1 MPPARTKA
9 PKLKRERASDRS
21 RKPRGPL
28 PPELEH
34 HGSGR
39 LLRAARFLVPLALIL
54 TVGPIAASRSAGSIG
69 LGGPLEDG
77 DFGSSR
83 TLAGMSKVEPGEAV
97 SIGLFVPWNTGSSVA
112 TLDSVRTI
120 DKTAGLRV
128 VGTGSLPSD
137 VTGIGTARG
146 FPPSGYTLTRVG
158 GSAVPPGSGP
168 LDSFQLVIGI
178 RANEPGLYSI
188 PAFDLRYH
196 VDGREFHAI
205 LLQGAWLCVSG
216 EKGSHACAGKG
227 LISEQQSR
235 LAETLSPFIV
245 EPDRPSG

>member
-1 MPPARTKA
+1 MPPARTRA
-9 PKLKRERASDRS
+9 VRLKRDRVSDRS

-39 LLRAARFLVPLALIL
+39 VLRAVRVLVPLALVL
-54 TVGPIAASRSAGSIG
+54 TLGPIAASRSAGSTG

-83 TLAGMSKVEPGEAV
+83 TLTGMSKVEPGEAV
-97 SIGLFVPWNTGSSVA
+97 SIGLFVPWNTASTAA

-120 DKTAGLRV
+120 DKTPGLQI

-168 LDSFQLVIGI
+168 LDGFQLVIGI
-178 RANEPGLYSI
+178 RATEPGLYSI

-196 VDGREFHAI
+196 VEGREFHAI
-205 LLQGAWLCVSG
+205 LLQGAWLCVTD
-216 EKGSHACAGKG
+216 ETGSHACAGKG
-227 LISEQQSR
+227 LISEQQTH
-235 LAETLSPFIV
+235 LAETLAPFVV

>member
-1 MPPARTKA
+1 MPPARA
-9 PKLKRERASDRS
+9 NQPRLKRERASDRS

-39 LLRAARFLVPLALIL
+39 VLRAVATVVPLALLL
-54 TVGPIAASRSAGSIG
+54 TAGPIAASRFGGSSA

-83 TLAGMSKVEPGEAV
+83 TLTGMSKVEPGEAV
-97 SIGLFVPWNTGSSVA
+97 SVGLFVPWNTASTAA

-120 DKTAGLRV
+120 DKTPGLQI
-128 VGTGSLPSD
+128 VGTGDLPPD
-137 VTGIGTARG
+137 VTGIGIVRS

-168 LDSFQLVIGI
+168 LDGFQLVVGM
-178 RANEPGLYSI
+178 RANQPGLYTI

-216 EKGSHACAGKG
+216 EKGSHACAGKQ
-227 LISEQQSR
+227 LISEQQTR
-235 LAETLSPFIV
+235 LALSLAPFIV

>member
-1 MPPARTKA
+1 MPPGRTKA
-9 PKLKRERASDRS
+9 VRLKRERVSDRS

-39 LLRAARFLVPLALIL
+39 VLQAVRVLVPLALVL
-54 TVGPIAASRSAGSIG
+54 TVGPIAASRSAGSTG

-83 TLAGMSKVEPGEAV
+83 TLTGLSKVEPGEAV
-97 SIGLFVPWNTGSSVA
+97 SIGVFVPWNTAPSTA

-120 DKTAGLRV
+120 DKTAGLQII
-128 VGTGSLPSD
+128 GTGSLPSD
-137 VTGIGTARG
+137 VTGIGAVRS

-168 LDSFQLVIGI
+168 LDSFQLVIGM
-178 RANEPGLYSI
+178 RASQPGLYSI

-196 VDGREFHAI
+196 VDEREFHAI

-227 LISEQQSR
+227 LISEQQTR
-235 LAETLSPFIV
+235 LAESLSPFIV
-245 EPDRPSG
+245 EPDRSSG

>member
-9 PKLKRERASDRS
+9 VRLKRERASDRS

-39 LLRAARFLVPLALIL
+39 MLQAVKVLVPLALVL
-54 TVGPIAASRSAGSIG
+54 TVGPIAASRSAGSTG

-83 TLAGMSKVEPGEAV
+83 TLTGMSKVEPGEAV
-97 SIGLFVPWNTGSSVA
+97 SIGLFVPWNTAPSTA

-120 DKTAGLRV
+120 DKSPGLQI

-137 VTGIGTARG
+137 VTAIGAVRG

-158 GSAVPPGSGP
+158 GSPVPPGSGP

-178 RANEPGLYSI
+178 RAAEPGLYSI

-196 VDGREFHAI
+196 VEGREFHAI

-216 EKGSHACAGKG
+216 EKGSHACAGTG
-227 LISEQQSR
+227 LISEQQTR
-235 LAETLSPFIV
+235 LAETFAPFMV

>member
-1 MPPARTKA
+1 MPPARTRA

-39 LLRAARFLVPLALIL
+39 LFRAARVLVPLALVL
-54 TVGPIAASRSAGSIG
+54 TVGPIAASRSAGTTG

-83 TLAGMSKVEPGEAV
+83 TLTGMSKVEPGEAV
-97 SIGLFVPWNTGSSVA
+97 SIGLFVPWNTASSVA

-120 DKTAGLRV
+120 DKTAGLQI
-128 VGTGSLPSD
+128 VGTGSLSSD
-137 VTGIGTARG
+137 VTGIGIVRS

-168 LDSFQLVIGI
+168 LDSFQLVIGM
-178 RANEPGLYSI
+178 RASQPGLYAI

-227 LISEQQSR
+227 LISEQQSH
-235 LAETLSPFIV
+235 LAQTLSPFIV
-245 EPDRPSG
+245 APDRPSG

>member
-1 MPPARTKA
+1 MPPARTRA
-9 PKLKRERASDRS
+9 PRLKRERVSDRS

-34 HGSGR
+34 HGSDR
-39 LLRAARFLVPLALIL
+39 LLRAARVLVPLALVL
-54 TVGPIAASRSAGSIG
+54 TVGPIAASRSAGTIG

-77 DFGSSR
+77 NFGSSR
-83 TLAGMSKVEPGEAV
+83 TLTGVSKVEPGEAV
-97 SIGLFVPWNTGSSVA
+97 SVGLFVPWNTAPSAA

-120 DKTAGLRV
+120 DKTAGLQII
-128 VGTGSLPSD
+128 GTGSLPTD
-137 VTGIGTARG
+137 VTGIGIVRS

-168 LDSFQLVIGI
+168 LDSFQLVIGM
-178 RANEPGLYSI
+178 RATRPGLYAI

-196 VDGREFHAI
+196 VNGREFHAI
-205 LLQGAWLCVSG
+205 LLQGAWLCVTG

-227 LISEQQSR
+227 LISEQQTR
-235 LAETLSPFIV
+235 IAESLSPFV
-245 EPDRPSG
+245 VDPDRPSG

>member
-1 MPPARTKA
+1 MPPGRTKA
-9 PKLKRERASDRS
+9 PRLKRGRAPDRS

-39 LLRAARFLVPLALIL
+39 LLRAARVLVPLALVL

-83 TLAGMSKVEPGEAV
+83 TLTGMSKVEPGEAV
-97 SIGLFVPWNTGSSVA
+97 SIGLFVPWNTASSAA
-112 TLDSVRTI
+112 TLDSVGAI
-120 DKTAGLRV
+120 DKTAGLQI
-128 VGTGSLPSD
+128 VGTGSLSSD
-137 VTGIGTARG
+137 VTGIGIVRS
-146 FPPSGYTLTRVG
+146 FPPNGYTLTRVG

-168 LDSFQLVIGI
+168 LDSFQLVIGM
-178 RANEPGLYSI
+178 RASQPGLYAI

-216 EKGSHACAGKG
+216 QKGSHACAGKG
-227 LISEQQSR
+227 LISEQQAH
-235 LAETLSPFIV
+235 LAGTLAPFIV

>member
-1 MPPARTKA
+1 MPPARTRVR
-9 PKLKRERASDRS
+9 LKRERASDRS

-28 PPELEH
+28 PPELEQ
-34 HGSGR
+34 HGSGPV
-39 LLRAARFLVPLALIL
+39 LRAVRGLVPLALVL
-54 TVGPIAASRSAGSIG
+54 TVGPIAASRSAGPTS

-77 DFGSSR
+77 DFGSNR
-83 TLAGMSKVEPGEAV
+83 TLVGVSKVEPGEAV
-97 SIGLFVPWNTGSSVA
+97 SVGLFVPWNTAPSAA

-120 DKTAGLRV
+120 DKTAGLQI

-137 VTGIGTARG
+137 VTGIGVVRS

-168 LDSFQLVIGI
+168 LDSFQLVIGM
-178 RANEPGLYSI
+178 RASQPGLYSI
-188 PAFDLRYH
+188 PAFDLRYQ

-205 LLQGAWLCVSG
+205 LLQGAWLCVTG

-227 LISEQQSR
+227 LISEQQTH
-235 LAETLSPFIV
+235 LAETLAPFVV